1 MKIFLNFY
9 CIALISDMTAFMN
22 AKIFSHNFIIWK
34 ILCLKSNFQISL
46 LPTLPDLMNANV
58 NDNNHYWFLQD
69 YISTIHDIAQIYW
82 KSTVKKKVDFLVKSA
97 NISFN
102 SQQKKCHKMAFYREV
117 TSCFSKWNINAEILH
132 NGFRATFQSTYT
144 FEWRSLQS

>member
-58 NDNNHYWFLQD
+58 NDNNHY
-69 YISTIHDIAQIYW
+69 
-82 KSTVKKKVDFLVKSA
+82 
-97 NISFN
+97 
-102 SQQKKCHKMAFYREV
+102 
-117 TSCFSKWNINAEILH
+117 
-132 NGFRATFQSTYT
+132 
-144 FEWRSLQS
+144 